1 MFKKKRYLKKDSSTE
16 WWKKI
21 CVEDRYWCRWE
32 HTCTSGERRATGQM
46 NKERSHALKLCFIVV
61 NQIHLEWNKYSKWI
75 ATKLVYQRKPIN
87 TAIYE
92 KFVCYNHK
100 TKYTDWCPIPNDGGW
115 GICLRMWKPVKE
127 IALKILNNGRM
138 YITRSII
145 TRFFPM
151 DPDDRVIMESQCRIT
166 FEQFLMC

>member
-1 MFKKKRYLKKDSSTE
+1 MFKKKRYLKKDFSTE

-21 CVEDRYWCRWE
+21 CVEDRCSWE
-32 HTCTSGERRATGQM
+32 HTCTSGERMELQDKWTRT
-46 NKERSHALKLCFIVV
+46 EHTHKLCCIVLQV
-61 NQIHLEWNKYSKWI
+61 SEWNKYSKSI

-127 IALKILNNGRM
+127 IALKILNNGRV

-145 TRFFPM
+145 THFFPM

-166 FEQFLMC
+166 FKQFLMC